1 VIFLDTN
8 VLSEPMNRAP
18 NDGVVRWLNR
28 HETATVVSSVVIAEV
43 GYGIYAVK
51 PEERSPRHLKQF
63 IAIRDRYADRTFDF
77 DMASALIYAQLM
89 GSRKLAGKT
98 TSMADGMIASIA
110 LRHKAALATRNISDF
125 TGMGLELVNPWD

>member
-8 VLSEPMNRAP
+8 VLSEPLHRKP
-18 NDGVVRWLNR
+18 NDGVVRWLSR
-28 HETATVVSSVVIAEV
+28 HETSAAISSVAIAEL
-43 GYGIYAVK
+43 GFGIFAVK
-51 PEERSPRHLKQF
+51 PEERSPRHMKQF
-63 IAIRDRYADRTFDF
+63 IAIRERYADRIFDF

-98 TSMADGMIASIA
+98 ASMADGMIASIA